1 MSRSI
6 SSPDSLAHG
15 PHELRGVRVLLMEDH
30 SVVREVISRLLETFG
45 AKVTAV
51 PGVPEALEAI
61 RRVRPNVVLS
71 SIARP
76 GENGY
81 ALIRTLR
88 ALPPDRG
95 GQTPAAALTGL
106 STAAD
111 RARALRA
118 GFQFHIAKP
127 VDARRLVSVVA
138 TMAAQSWNRASLE
151 GTRQGEAG
159 DGNEQEGVIS
169 GHRTQPGIGGG

>member
-1 MSRSI
+1 
-6 SSPDSLAHG
+6 
-15 PHELRGVRVLLMEDH
+15 MEDH
-30 SVVREVISRLLETFG
+30 SVVRKVISRLRETFG

-88 ALPPDRG
+88 ALPPNRG

-106 STAAD
+106 CTAAD
-111 RARALRA
+111 RARTLRA
-118 GFQFHIAKP
+118 GFEFHVAKP

-138 TMAAQSWNRASLE
+138 TMAAQSWNSTSLK
-151 GTRQGEAG
+151 GTRQGGSAHG
-159 DGNEQEGVIS
+159 KEQEGIIS
-169 GHRTQPGIGGG
+169 GHRAHPGIGCG

>member
-1 MSRSI
+1 MSTSI
-6 SSPDSLAHG
+6 SSSDTPAHG
-15 PHELRGVRVLLMEDH
+15 AHELQGVRVLLMENH

-45 AKVTAV
+45 AKVIAV
-51 PGVPEALEAI
+51 PGVPEALEALG
-61 RRVRPNVVLS
+61 RERPNVVLS
-71 SIARP
+71 SIATP
-76 GENGY
+76 GEGGY
-81 ALIRTLR
+81 ALIRKVR

-106 STAAD
+106 STAED

-118 GFQFHIAKP
+118 GFQFHVAKP
-127 VDARRLVSVVA
+127 VDARRLVAVVA

-151 GTRQGEAG
+151 GTRQGG
-159 DGNEQEGVIS
+159 SGHGKEQEGVIS